1 MIYRQLNLKSQRS
14 PFFIDKIDKMRYESS
29 DVVASELVPRDAVP
43 KSNKY
48 LAAASHG
55 LFGNARIP
63 K

>member
-1 MIYRQLNLKSQRS
+1 
-14 PFFIDKIDKMRYESS
+14 MRYESS

-63 K
+63 KWAL